1 MECEDAEEKRKIK
14 SNFKIGFGNAW
25 LISFETSTH
34 ITARVWQKIV
44 EKKFDPD
51 VKCLINNF
59 SVCARTNTMKINSN
73 HFWFY

>member
-34 ITARVWQKIV
+34 ITARV
-44 EKKFDPD
+44 
-51 VKCLINNF
+51 
-59 SVCARTNTMKINSN
+59 
-73 HFWFY
+73 